1 MKELG
6 TRYSPSD
13 LEKKWYSYWKENGHF
28 EPKGSGKPFTIMIPP
43 PNITAALHM
52 GHALNLVL
60 QDIMTR
66 FKRMQGFRALWV
78 PGEDHAGIATQN
90 AVEKNLA
97 RKGIDRKKLGRE
109 KFLETTWEWTREYRQ
124 KIREQI
130 EAMGCSV
137 DWSRERFTLDERLSQ
152 AVRKSFVQLYK
163 EGLIYRGKYIVNW
176 CPRCSTVLSDEEVE
190 HEDEKGAFYYIKYP
204 IKGSDEFVVIAT
216 TRPETML
223 ADTGVAVYPSDER
236 YLSLQGKTAILPLVN
251 RELPVVAD
259 RYVDPAFGT
268 GALKVTP
275 AHDPN
280 DFQIGIRHNL
290 PLVEVF
296 DKDAK
301 ITEAGGKYAGLD
313 RYEARKEVVRDL
325 EEQGYLL
332 KIEPMVHAVGRCYR
346 CDTVVEPS
354 LSDQWYVKVGPLAER
369 GIKAVEDGEVVF
381 FPETWKKVYLNWMNE
396 IRDWC
401 ISRQLWW
408 GHRIPVWYCDEC
420 GEIIVEEHDPE
431 SCSGCGSRKIRQDE
445 DVLDTWFSSQLWPF
459 TTLGWPEETE
469 DLATYYPTSV
479 LITGFDIIF
488 FWVARMI
495 MAGYHFR
502 GEKPFEHVFINRLI
516 RDKTGQ
522 KMSKSKGNGIDPLD
536 VIKEYGTDAM
546 RFTLAIL
553 AAQNHDIKLDI
564 SFFDIYKKFA
574 NKIWNAVRFAIMNLE
589 DFESLDLEMA
599 ALALED
605 RWILSRLQRS
615 LESMTASLES
625 YDFPAAAKTMYAF
638 FWNEFCDWYI
648 ESAKPR
654 LYEGK
659 GDRKVAQNVLV
670 RVLDISL
677 RMLHPIMPYITEE
690 LWQKLPGSDGA
701 LIVADWP
708 KVEENM
714 IDPEAENAYS
724 RLMDTVRGIRNVKA
738 EMNIPPS
745 TRTDV
750 YYLGTPLEKSYLE
763 LIAHLSNSNAI
774 TLKEYKSRGSVS
786 AWGDQSN
793 LFYVV
798 LGEIDVPSE
807 INRLQAKL
815 EKERKDLEKTEV
827 KLSNEDFLKNAPEE
841 VVLENRERLVTSR
854 DNIERIEKII
864 EDLR

>member
-13 LEKKWYSYWKENGHF
+13 LEKKWYSCWKENGHF

-97 RKGIDRKKLGRE
+97 KKGIDRKKLGRE

-190 HEDEKGAFYYIKYP
+190 HEDEKGAFYHIKYP

-313 RYEARKEVVRDL
+313 RYEARKEVVKDL
-325 EEQGYLL
+325 EEQGYLI

-431 SCSGCGSRKIRQDE
+431 SCPGCGSGKIRQDE

-574 NKIWNAVRFAIMNLE
+574 NKIWNAARFAIMNLQ
-589 DFESLDLEMA
+589 DFESLELERA
-599 ALALED
+599 ELALED

-615 LESMTASLES
+615 LESMTVSLES

-708 KVEENM
+708 EVEEKM

-724 RLMDTVRGIRNVKA
+724 RLMDTVRGIRNIKA

-750 YYLGTPLEKSYLE
+750 YYLGTPLEKSYLY
-763 LIAHLSNSNAI
+763 LIAHLSNSKAI
-774 TLKEYKSRGSVS
+774 TLKDCKSRGSVS

-807 INRLQAKL
+807 INRLQTKL